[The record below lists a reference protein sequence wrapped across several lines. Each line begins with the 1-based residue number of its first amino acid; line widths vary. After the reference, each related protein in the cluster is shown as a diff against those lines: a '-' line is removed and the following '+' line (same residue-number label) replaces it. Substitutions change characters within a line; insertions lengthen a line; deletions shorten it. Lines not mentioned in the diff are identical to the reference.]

1 MKLSTTRQAI
11 HDALAWGW
19 QQGESSMVQYL
30 TYLTRIEKSIR
41 SSEPCGDFLEAAFIC
56 AAINTLGLIGGWLKF
71 AYGHEDSPIIQT
83 ELAWNLL
90 YPLGS
95 DTAKRHRKK
104 LSLAMT
110 SLEDYRLG
118 YWQEKQIPIQLYAQR
133 MEVCEDNF
141 ERDWGNAHR
150 FMLKQIVK
158 WDREGVGQVGRMVHA
173 LKGPNEPEDR
183 PSEILKDI
191 TGK

>member
-1 MKLSTTRQAI
+1 MKLSSTRQAI

-56 AAINTLGLIGGWLKF
+56 AAINMLGTEGGWLKF

-83 ELAWNLL
+83 DLGWHLL
-90 YPLGS
+90 YPLGAT
-95 DTAKRHRKK
+95 TAKRHRRM

-110 SLEDYRLG
+110 TLEDYRMG
-118 YWQEKQIPIQLYAQR
+118 YWQEKQIPVQLYAER
-133 MEVCEDNF
+133 MGVYPDNF
-141 ERDWGNAHR
+141 ERDWGEIR
-150 FMLKQIVK
+150 RLMFKQIMR

-173 LKGPNEPEDR
+173 LKGPNDPEDR
-183 PSEILKDI
+183 PSKVLEDI